1 MSGQQL
7 KSVDD
12 LLDELHRRARG
23 QQPYYGLPIWGP
35 DSIRGDLRELIER
48 WVYENKQES
57 HR

>member
-1 MSGQQL
+1 MTGLQL

-12 LLDELHRRARG
+12 LLEELDRRARG
-23 QQPYYGLPIWGP
+23 HRPYYGLPIWGP

-48 WVYENKQES
+48 WVFENKQES